1 MAAIIFL
8 THPEVVIDPL
18 VPVTHWPLNE
28 TGRRRM
34 ENFAEKL
41 AGIRL
46 SSIHASTEQKA
57 MDGAAIVAERF
68 GLSCRVHED
77 LGENDRS
84 ATGYIA
90 PPEFWEVVN
99 AFFANPHESIR
110 GWERAI
116 DAQARIVRAVR
127 RIAAEETGDA
137 LIVSHGGVGCLL
149 MAHLQQVEIGRESR
163 PQHPGGGCFLVIDRE
178 AFSLRQDWRSIEEA
192 AFPFRRPKAD
202 GGA

>member
-1 MAAIIFL
+1 MASLIFL

-18 VPVTHWPLNE
+18 VPVPRWPLNE

-34 ENFAEKL
+34 ALFADAL
-41 AGIRL
+41 SGTRL

-68 GLSCRVHED
+68 GLSYGTHED

-90 PPEFWEVVN
+90 PPEFWEVVE

-116 DAQARIVRAVR
+116 DAQARIVGAVR
-127 RIAAEETGDA
+127 RIAAEDKGSGDT
-137 LIVSHGGVGCLL
+137 LIVAHGGVGCLL
-149 MAHLQQVEIGRESR
+149 MAQLQQVAIGRESR
-163 PQHPGGGCFLVIDRE
+163 PQHSGGGCFIVIDRE
-178 AFSLRQDWRSIEEA
+178 TLALRQDWRTIEEA
-192 AFPFRRPKAD
+192 ALAFA
-202 GGA
+202 